1 VTKRIKHE
9 LPREYWSEEQMKRL
23 ISLCWDGETDK
34 KLAEILKRTPY
45 SIHSIRRKQGVPY
58 KTIPLIIRLMNKVE
72 MIPES
77 GCWIWMGACNNK
89 GYGQINN
96 GIRKELA
103 HRLFYKV
110 HGGILPDDVCLLHD
124 CDTPLCVNP
133 HHMFKGTMKDNTQD
147 MLKKHRNN
155 NAKGEK
161 NPAYKHIT
169 VDMMLDAI
177 QNSPN
182 KKIASRALGIST
194 ETLRSKIR
202 LYKIEREVELCQV
215 IAK

>member
-1 VTKRIKHE
+1 
-9 LPREYWSEEQMKRL
+9 
-23 ISLCWDGETDK
+23 
-34 KLAEILKRTPY
+34 
-45 SIHSIRRKQGVPY
+45 
-58 KTIPLIIRLMNKVE
+58 
-72 MIPES
+72 
-77 GCWIWMGACNNK
+77 
-89 GYGQINN
+89 
-96 GIRKELA
+96 
-103 HRLFYKV
+103 
-110 HGGILPDDVCLLHD
+110 
-124 CDTPLCVNP
+124 
-133 HHMFKGTMKDNTQD
+133 MFKGTMKDNTQD